1 MTVKLLDKSHIDK
14 ITALYKKDF
23 SDGWNEKMLTDAFD
37 GGRFVCAGAFDN
49 EKLVGVIT
57 CSKAVDD
64 ADIEGIVTDS
74 DYRRK
79 KVATTLLDFVTE
91 LFKQQGL
98 SKLFLEVRE
107 FNGSAIAFYQSQG
120 FEKISVR
127 KKYYSNGEN
136 ALVFVKEI

>member
-1 MTVKLLDKSHIDK
+1 MTVQLLDKSHIDK

-23 SDGWNEKMLTDAFD
+23 SDGWTEKMLLDAFD
-37 GGRFVCAGAFDN
+37 GGRFVCAGAFEDD
-49 EKLVGVIT
+49 KLIGVIT
-57 CSKAVDD
+57 CSKTVDD

-79 KVATTLLDFVTE
+79 KVATNLLDFVTD

-98 SKLFLEVRE
+98 EKLFLEVRE
-107 FNGSAIAFYQSQG
+107 FNNSAIAFYQSQG

-136 ALVFVKEI
+136 ALIFVKGI